1 MSQIINCKVVIL
13 GDSSTGKTSIANR
26 YVKEKFEQY
35 EEPTI
40 GASFLKKNIS
50 IGKSIISYEIWD
62 TAGQERY
69 RSLAPMYYRNAKV
82 ALVVFDITNNKSL
95 TSAIEW
101 IKEINEKCEDIIIA
115 LLGNKCDLE
124 NNINNKE
131 IINELIDLYN
141 LNYFETSAKDNV
153 NIGDVFDKISEKLIS
168 YGFEKKKNLSIKIS
182 DKKEITKN
190 ACC

>member
-115 LLGNKCDLE
+115 LLGNKCDLK

-168 YGFEKKKNLSIKIS
+168 YDFEKKENLSIKIS
-182 DKKEITKN
+182 DKKENTKN

>member
-168 YGFEKKKNLSIKIS
+168 YDFEKKKNLSIKIS

>member
-168 YGFEKKKNLSIKIS
+168 YDFEKKKKFIY
-182 DKKEITKN
+182 KN
-190 ACC
+190 